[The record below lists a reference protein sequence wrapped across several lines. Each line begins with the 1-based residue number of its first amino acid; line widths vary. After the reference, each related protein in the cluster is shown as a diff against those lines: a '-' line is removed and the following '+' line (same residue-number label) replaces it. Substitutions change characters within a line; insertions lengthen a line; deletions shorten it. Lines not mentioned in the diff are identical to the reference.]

1 MNGFGQ
7 KKCINFNEM
16 FTPRIKL
23 ASIKTILSIVIMKDF
38 HLEQLD
44 MMIVFLHG
52 DFRGR
57 NLHAP
62 TKGIWNQRKSKHVMP
77 AQEKLVWFETSTKSM
92 IFEIW

>member
-1 MNGFGQ
+1 MKYEVDGTKRFKARLVVNGFGQ

-57 NLHAP
+57 NLHA
-62 TKGIWNQRKSKHVMP
+62 TAKGI
-77 AQEKLVWFETSTKSM
+77 
-92 IFEIW
+92 